1 MHNAHDGL
9 GHVDGRITPVCDRA
23 AAVLKSNIMSA
34 ASSPAGRS
42 VWPVYGHEWA
52 VHLLQ
57 RTLDPQAAGP
67 RHAYLFLGPP
77 QVGKST
83 LARSFAQALLCSA
96 EQSRPCGVCRACGL
110 VARGSHPDFRLVQ
123 PLDKPLDKEGV
134 ADRVNGM
141 LRGEQAT
148 ELIQEAALR
157 PMEAQ
162 RKVFVIQEAHT
173 ANPTFANKL
182 LKTLEEPPDH
192 VILLL
197 TALDRGSVLPTIVSR
212 CQVLELRP
220 LPVPVIERAL
230 TEGWQVE
237 TEEAALLARL
247 ANGRLGWAVTQ
258 RADREGAGR
267 RHAQLEQLRQLIAAN
282 RVVRLDF
289 AEQLAAGRDN
299 QQLFAM
305 LELWAGWWRDVLL
318 AQTGC
323 LDACCN
329 IDQRSVLARQAAALS
344 PLAVRDYLYT
354 LQRLDGYLHHTV
366 NTRLALD
373 ILVLRLPHTTAA

>member
-1 MHNAHDGL
+1 
-9 GHVDGRITPVCDRA
+9 
-23 AAVLKSNIMSA
+23 MSA
-34 ASSPAGRS
+34 ASSPIGQS
-42 VWPVYGHEWA
+42 VWPIYGHEWA

-67 RHAYLFLGPP
+67 HHAYLFLGPP

-96 EQSRPCGVCRACGL
+96 EQGRPCGVCRACGL
-110 VARGSHPDFRLVQ
+110 AARGSHPDFRLVQ
-123 PLDKPLDKEGV
+123 PRDKEGNV
-134 ADRVNGM
+134 DRANGT
-141 LRGEQAT
+141 LKVEQAA
-148 ELIQEAALR
+148 EVIREAALR
-157 PMEAQ
+157 PVEAQ
-162 RKVFVIQEAHT
+162 RKVFVIQDAQA
-173 ANPTFANKL
+173 ANDSFANKL

-192 VILLL
+192 VVLLL
-197 TALDRGSVLPTIVSR
+197 TALDRSSVLPTIVSR

-230 TEGWQVE
+230 AEGWQVE

-247 ANGRLGWAVTQ
+247 ANGRLGWAATQ
-258 RADREGAGR
+258 RADREGASR
-267 RHAQLEQLRQLIAAN
+267 RYAQLEQLWQLVAAG
-282 RVVRLDF
+282 RVARLDF

-329 IDQRSVLARQAAALS
+329 IDQRPVLARQAAALS
-344 PLAVRDYLYT
+344 PAAVRGYLYT

>member
-1 MHNAHDGL
+1 
-9 GHVDGRITPVCDRA
+9 
-23 AAVLKSNIMSA
+23 MSA
-34 ASSPAGRS
+34 ASSATRRS
-42 VWPVYGHEWA
+42 VWPIYGHEWA

-57 RTLDPQAAGP
+57 RTLAPQAAGP

-83 LARSFAQALLCSA
+83 LARTFAQALLCSDA
-96 EQSRPCGVCRACGL
+96 QGRPCGVCRACGL
-110 VARGSHPDFRLVQ
+110 MARGVHPDFRLVQ

-141 LRGEQAT
+141 LRGEQAA
-148 ELIQEAALR
+148 ELIHEAALR
-157 PMEAQ
+157 PVEAQ
-162 RKVFVIQEAHT
+162 RKVFVIQDAHT
-173 ANPTFANKL
+173 ATPTFANKL

-192 VILLL
+192 VILLV
-197 TALDRGSVLPTIVSR
+197 TAHDRGSVLPTIVSR

-220 LPVPVIERAL
+220 LPVPVIEQAL
-230 TEGWQVE
+230 IDGWQVE
-237 TEEAALLARL
+237 VGEAALLARL
-247 ANGRLGWAVTQ
+247 ANGRLGWAVAQ
-258 RADREGAGR
+258 LGDREGAGR
-267 RHAQLEQLRQLIAAN
+267 RQAQLEQLWKLVAAN
-282 RVVRLDF
+282 QVERLDF
-289 AEQLAAGRDN
+289 AEHLAAGRNN

-318 AQTGC
+318 AQAGC

-329 IDQRSVLARQAAALS
+329 VDQQPVLARQAAALA
-344 PLAVRDYLYT
+344 PTVVRGYLYT

-373 ILVLRLPHTTAA
+373 ILVLRLPHTAAA